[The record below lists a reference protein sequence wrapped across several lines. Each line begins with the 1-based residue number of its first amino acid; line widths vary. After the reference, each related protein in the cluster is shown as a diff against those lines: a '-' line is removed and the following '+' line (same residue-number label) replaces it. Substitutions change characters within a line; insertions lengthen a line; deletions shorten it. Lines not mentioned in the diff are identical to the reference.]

1 MSIKNTTRQTLLIKV
16 RDQYDEAAW
25 NEFIAFYRPYVY
37 RVIQN
42 IKIITPVDLE
52 DIVQEVMLISWKKL
66 PEFVY
71 TPEKG
76 RFRSWIST
84 ITHRTAYAFKKKKN
98 KSEVFQGSVKSEE
111 LQQGLSPEIDQVC
124 QDEWEKHVSET
135 AWENIKTKFDP
146 QVLET
151 FKRLASG
158 EKGEIV
164 AKELNLSQN
173 SVYVY
178 KKRVMAAL
186 QKEIAYLDD

>member
-42 IKIITPVDLE
+42 VKIISPVDLE

-66 PEFVY
+66 PEFIY
-71 TPEKG
+71 APEKG

-84 ITHRTAYAFKKKKN
+84 ITHRTAYAFKSKKN
-98 KSEVFQGSVKSEE
+98 KSEVFEGSVKSKE
-111 LQQGLSPEIDQVC
+111 LQQGLSPEIDQVY

-135 AWENIKTKFDP
+135 AWENIKNKFDP